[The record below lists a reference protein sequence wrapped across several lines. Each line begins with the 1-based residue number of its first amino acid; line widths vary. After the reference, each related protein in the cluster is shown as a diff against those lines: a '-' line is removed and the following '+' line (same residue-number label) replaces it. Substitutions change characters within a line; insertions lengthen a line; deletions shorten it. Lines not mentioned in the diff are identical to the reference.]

1 MNYIGPDIAYFVSKL
16 SRYSSNLGEDH
27 WKALVRV
34 LRYLKYTLNYRL
46 HYTQYPAVLKR
57 YSDANWISNTKDTN
71 PRVDMSLHLVVQRY
85 LGSNLNKHAL
95 LDPQ

>member
-46 HYTQYPAVLKR
+46 HYTKYPAVLKR
-57 YSDANWISNTKDTN
+57 YSDANWISDTKDTN

-85 LGSNLNKHAL
+85 LGSLLNKNAL